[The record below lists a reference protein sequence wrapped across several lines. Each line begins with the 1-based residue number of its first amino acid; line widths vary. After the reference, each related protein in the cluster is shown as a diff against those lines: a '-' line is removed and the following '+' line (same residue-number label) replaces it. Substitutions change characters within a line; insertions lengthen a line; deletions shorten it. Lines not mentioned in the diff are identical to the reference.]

1 MTQPLLSAHNLVK
14 SYGTTQA
21 LDGVSLAIGAGESV
35 AIMGASGSGKTTL
48 LHTLA
53 GIITPDGGQVVF
65 QGPASPVEVS
75 ALSETERSRLRRE
88 SFGFV
93 FQQGLLIPELTAV
106 ENVAVPLMLSGYPR
120 REAEARAQHWLQAL
134 GLAGMEARRPGE
146 LSGGQA
152 QRVAIARAQVTGATV
167 VFADEPTGALDSHTS
182 VDVLNALLGSTVSQ
196 GHTLVMVTHDEGVA
210 ARCSRVIR
218 VRDGRIVSD
227 SASTAGPTHAASQP
241 GQPGAPQSQQYTQ
254 QTQHTQQTQQ
264 FSQNPYN
271 PQGQQAPSGAQKEV
285 RPMFYG
291 DGWGVASAA
300 TLPADEMPA
309 SQIQVPANVPRG
321 YPLQPGFSGYPQQA
335 APYGYPQQPQ
345 GRPHHNGGQH
355 R

>member
-167 VFADEPTGALDSHTS
+167 VFADEPTGALDSNTS

-227 SASTAGPTHAASQP
+227 SASTAAPTHAASQP